1 MACFLINPNK
11 TIAIDKINRIIMAKN
26 TQQLEVD
33 KNYKAFKD
41 LLSELIKSDKGR
53 YALMHNS
60 ELIACFDTNRD
71 AQQAGKKFLTGNPFS
86 IQKITEKSVN
96 LGIFSHTAY

>member
-1 MACFLINPNK
+1 
-11 TIAIDKINRIIMAKN
+11 
-26 TQQLEVD
+26 
-33 KNYKAFKD
+33 
-41 LLSELIKSDKGR
+41 
-53 YALMHNS
+53 MHNS